1 MTSLSPSTQR
11 GFEPLQQA
19 FAGYLKETSL
29 YPGLTAIDCSERSG
43 RLLLLAKHS
52 PPEVGDP
59 NDLLKALES
68 AFRDLVPTVGL
79 PEADWAM
86 AEALSVRIYLKLKL
100 APQPYA
106 MHTFTWQPEEVV
118 QVLFPAE
125 VNGTEN
131 RLPENGLPENGLPE
145 NGLPE
150 NGLAENGGTE
160 SGVPENGGTEN
171 SQNGS
176 GQGPAVQETA
186 DAALKADALESEGAI
201 ADSHDPA
208 LPAGESLHPPA
219 LPFSDAALALPDAAV
234 QPPDQGWSQR
244 SQAWASQ
251 GLRSLRYY
259 WSYGLAAL
267 ILVGSGA
274 FAYALSRP
282 CVVGSC
288 DRLEQANEFYDLA
301 QVTQVAR
308 PTGDDLVTAHL
319 DLQTAIDLL
328 TPIPTWSPYYA
339 VAQNDL
345 RRYQRSIVSLDAIL
359 QAQALAGE
367 AANLSQTPPHPV
379 ERWVKVHLLWKRAI
393 DRLESIDVDS
403 PTFDYS
409 QQKLREYRANHS
421 AIGRRIVAE
430 EEAEAN
436 FNTAVQTGTLARQ
449 RMDTANSLA
458 GWQLATKEW
467 QAAIR
472 GLSLIP
478 QGTMVY
484 DEAQAQLDDYQ
495 QQLNRVTNRAA
506 LEEAGAHN
514 YNQAVQAARAAAAYE
529 AKGQWTLAL
538 TQWRQAVASAR
549 QIPTDTI
556 LAAEGAVLLET
567 YQPALA
573 NSQNRLRTAVALQS
587 LTTTLAQMCEF
598 SATPCT
604 VYEDASQ
611 VRVVLS
617 SQYAEPLRQAITPPA
632 ADGTFGFTNQLTP
645 SAQQLIEQVITTS
658 HQIDR
663 QVAVYDAQGSFVAR
677 YRPDL
682 GGFIKN

>member
-1 MTSLSPSTQR
+1 MTSLSPPTATGPTATESANR

-19 FAGYLKETSL
+19 FASYLNETQL
-29 YPGLTAIDCSERSG
+29 YPGLTTVDCSERSG
-43 RLLLLAKHS
+43 RLLLLAQH
-52 PPEVGDP
+52 PAPEVDKP
-59 NDLLKALES
+59 KQLLRELET
-68 AFRDLVPTVGL
+68 AFRQLVPVAGL
-79 PEADWAM
+79 PEADWAT
-86 AEALSVRIYLKLKL
+86 AALLVRIDLKLEV

-106 MHTFTWQPEEVV
+106 IHTFSWRPEDAGPVV
-118 QVLFPAE
+118 FPAGVTAQEPLAVSAVDAPAVDAPE
-125 VNGTEN
+125 VEA
-131 RLPENGLPENGLPE
+131 PEVEAPEGESDLLDRNDCPS
-145 NGLPE
+145 
-150 NGLAENGGTE
+150 AESWVDQ
-160 SGVPENGGTEN
+160 SGD
-171 SQNGS
+171 GS
-176 GQGPAVQETA
+176 GSQDQV
-186 DAALKADALESEGAI
+186 
-201 ADSHDPA
+201 
-208 LPAGESLHPPA
+208 PPGQMSG
-219 LPFSDAALALPDAAV
+219 LPFSDAALARPDPAV
-234 QPPDQGWSQR
+234 QAPDGPGWVR
-244 SQAWASQ
+244 Q

-274 FAYALSRP
+274 FVYALTRP
-282 CVVGSC
+282 CVVGGC
-288 DRLEQANEFYDLA
+288 DRLTWASEHYDLA
-301 QVTQVAR
+301 QITLIGT
-308 PTGDDLVTAHL
+308 PTSDDLTTAQL

-328 TPIPTWSPYYA
+328 TPIPTWSSHYE
-339 VAQNDL
+339 VAQADL
-345 RRYQRSIVSLDAIL
+345 QRYQGSIVHLNAIL
-359 QAQALAGE
+359 QALALANE

-379 ERWVKVHLLWKRAI
+379 ERWVKVHLLWQQAI
-393 DRLESIDVDS
+393 DRLESIPSDS
-403 PTFDYS
+403 PLFDFS
-409 QQKLREYRANHS
+409 QQKLREYQSNYS

-436 FNTAVQTGTLARQ
+436 FNTAIQTGNLARQ

-484 DEAQAQLDDYQ
+484 GEAQAQLSEYQ

-514 YNQAVQAARAAAAYE
+514 YHQSVQAARAAAAYE
-529 AKGQWTLAL
+529 AKSQWTLAL
-538 TQWRQAVASAR
+538 SHWRQAVGSAQ
-549 QIPTDTI
+549 QIPADTI

-573 NSQNRLRTAVALQS
+573 NAQNRLRTAVALQT
-587 LTTTLAQMCEF
+587 LTTSLAQICEL

-604 VYEDASQ
+604 VSEDSSQ

-617 SQYAEPLRQAITPPA
+617 SQYADPLRQAITPPV
-632 ADGTFGFTNQLTP
+632 ADGTFTFTNQLSP
-645 SAQQLIEQVITTS
+645 GAQRLIEQIITTS
-658 HQIDR
+658 HQVDR
-663 QVAVYDAQGSFVAR
+663 QVAIYDAQGGFVAR

>member
-1 MTSLSPSTQR
+1 MTSLSPSTHR

-19 FAGYLKETSL
+19 FAGYLKETRL
-29 YPGLTAIDCSERSG
+29 YPGLTAVECSERSG

-52 PPEVGDP
+52 PPEVGNP
-59 NDLLKALES
+59 NDLLKELES

-106 MHTFTWQPEEVV
+106 LHTFTWQPEEVA

-131 RLPENGLPENGLPE
+131 GLPENGLSE
-145 NGLPE
+145 NGLLE
-150 NGLAENGGTE
+150 N
-160 SGVPENGGTEN
+160 GVPEHSGIENRLNG
-171 SQNGS
+171 NGQGAVTQKPT
-176 GQGPAVQETA
+176 GQGPEEPAPEEPGLEA
-186 DAALKADALESEGAI
+186 DSRESGGAI
-201 ADSHDPA
+201 ADNNNTAPVADE
-208 LPAGESLHPPA
+208 LPPSQAIPY
-219 LPFSDAALALPDAAV
+219 SDAALALPNTAV
-234 QPPDQGWSQR
+234 QPPTEAWSLR
-244 SQAWASQ
+244 SQDWISQ
-251 GLRSLRYY
+251 GLRSLSHY

-274 FAYALSRP
+274 FAYALTRP
-282 CVVGSC
+282 CVVGRC
-288 DRLEQANEFYDLA
+288 DHLEQANEFYDLA
-301 QVTQVAR
+301 QVTLIGS
-308 PTGDDLVTAHL
+308 PTGDDLATAHL
-319 DLQTAIDLL
+319 DLQAAIDLL
-328 TPIPTWSPYYA
+328 TPVPTWSPYYE
-339 VAQNDL
+339 VAQSNL
-345 RRYQRSIVSLDAIL
+345 QRYQNSIVSLDAII

-367 AANLSQTPPHPV
+367 AASLSQTPPHPV
-379 ERWVKVHLLWKRAI
+379 ERWVKVHLLWKQALN
-393 DRLESIDVDS
+393 RLESIDADS

-436 FNTAVQTGTLARQ
+436 FSTAIQTGNLARQ

-484 DEAQAQLDDYQ
+484 DEAQAQLVDYQ
-495 QQLNRVTNRAA
+495 QQLNRVTSRAA

-538 TQWRQAVASAR
+538 NQWRQAVASAR
-549 QIPTDTI
+549 QIPADTI

-573 NSQNRLRTAVALQS
+573 NAQNRLRTAVALQS

-604 VYEDASQ
+604 VSEDASQ

-632 ADGTFGFTNQLTP
+632 ADGTFGFANQLSP
-645 SAQQLIEQVITTS
+645 SAQQLINQVITTS

-663 QVAVYDAQGSFVAR
+663 QVAVYDAQGRFVAR

>member
-1 MTSLSPSTQR
+1 MTSLSPTHR

-19 FAGYLKETSL
+19 FAGYLKKTRL
-29 YPGLTAIDCSERSG
+29 YPGLTAVECSERSG

-59 NDLLKALES
+59 NDLLKALEL

-86 AEALSVRIYLKLKL
+86 AEVLSVRIYLKLKL

-106 MHTFTWQPEEVV
+106 LHTFTWQPEEVA

-131 RLPENGLPENGLPE
+131 GLLENGLLENEVPENGLLEDGGAEEGL
-145 NGLPE
+145 
-150 NGLAENGGTE
+150 
-160 SGVPENGGTEN
+160 
-171 SQNGS
+171 NGS
-176 GQGPAVQETA
+176 GEAAVQEQTVQGTEEPGLEA
-186 DAALKADALESEGAI
+186 DSLESGGAI
-201 ADSHDPA
+201 ADGNGAAPPD
-208 LPAGESLHPPA
+208 GESPHPAA
-219 LPFSDAALALPDAAV
+219 LTFSDAALALPDAAV
-234 QPPDQGWSQR
+234 QPPAEGWGQR
-244 SQAWASQ
+244 SQVWARQ
-251 GLRSLRYY
+251 GLRSLGYY

-274 FAYALSRP
+274 FAYALTRP

-301 QVTQVAR
+301 QVTLIGS
-308 PTGDDLVTAHL
+308 PTGDDLATAHL

-328 TPIPTWSPYYA
+328 TPIPTWSPYYET
-339 VAQNDL
+339 AQSDL
-345 RRYQRSIVSLDAIL
+345 RRYQRSIVSLDAII

-367 AANLSQTPPHPV
+367 AANLSQNPPHPV
-379 ERWVKVHLLWKRAI
+379 ERWVKIHLLWKQAI
-393 DRLESIDVDS
+393 DRLEGIDANS

-409 QQKLREYRANHS
+409 QQKLREYRSNHS

-436 FNTAVQTGTLARQ
+436 FSTAIQTGSLARQ

-467 QAAIR
+467 QAAIK

-484 DEAQAQLDDYQ
+484 DEAQAQLGDYQ

-538 TQWRQAVASAR
+538 AQWRQAVASAQ

-573 NSQNRLRTAVALQS
+573 NAQNRLRTAVALQS

-604 VYEDASQ
+604 VSEDASQ

-632 ADGTFGFTNQLTP
+632 ADGTFGFTNQLSP
-645 SAQQLIEQVITTS
+645 SAQRLIDQVITTS

>member
-29 YPGLTAIDCSERSG
+29 YPGLTAVDCSERSG

-52 PPEVGDP
+52 PPEMGDP
-59 NDLLKALES
+59 NDLLKELES

-100 APQPYA
+100 ASQPYA

-118 QVLFPAE
+118 QALFPAE

-131 RLPENGLPENGLPE
+131 GVPEN
-145 NGLPE
+145 
-150 NGLAENGGTE
+150 
-160 SGVPENGGTEN
+160 GVPENGGTEH

-208 LPAGESLHPPA
+208 LPAGESLHSPA
-219 LPFSDAALALPDAAV
+219 LSFSDTALALPDAAV
-234 QPPDQGWSQR
+234 QPPAGGWSQR

-274 FAYALSRP
+274 FAYALTRP

-301 QVTQVAR
+301 QVTLVGR
-308 PTGDDLVTAHL
+308 PTGDDLATAHL

-328 TPIPTWSPYYA
+328 TPVPTWSSHYA
-339 VAQNDL
+339 VAQNNL
-345 RRYQRSIVSLDAIL
+345 QRYQRSIVSLDAII
-359 QAQALAGE
+359 QAQTLAGE

-379 ERWVKVHLLWKRAI
+379 ERWVKVHLLWKQAI
-393 DRLESIDVDS
+393 DRLESIDADS

-436 FNTAVQTGTLARQ
+436 FSTAIQTGSLARQ

-472 GLSLIP
+472 GL
-478 QGTMVY
+478 
-484 DEAQAQLDDYQ
+484 
-495 QQLNRVTNRAA
+495 
-506 LEEAGAHN
+506 
-514 YNQAVQAARAAAAYE
+514 
-529 AKGQWTLAL
+529 
-538 TQWRQAVASAR
+538 
-549 QIPTDTI
+549 
-556 LAAEGAVLLET
+556 
-567 YQPALA
+567 
-573 NSQNRLRTAVALQS
+573 
-587 LTTTLAQMCEF
+587 
-598 SATPCT
+598 
-604 VYEDASQ
+604 
-611 VRVVLS
+611 
-617 SQYAEPLRQAITPPA
+617 
-632 ADGTFGFTNQLTP
+632 
-645 SAQQLIEQVITTS
+645 
-658 HQIDR
+658 
-663 QVAVYDAQGSFVAR
+663 
-677 YRPDL
+677 
-682 GGFIKN
+682 